1 MEPQPPKPRASYR
14 DILRTRNF
22 LLLWT
27 GQAISYIGDQFHFIA
42 IMGLLLYEHNVSASE
57 VGMLM
62 VSLSA
67 PSLIIGPL
75 AGVYVDRW
83 SRKQVMIVSDIIR
96 GVLVILIPFTT
107 ALWQIYVIMFLVS
120 SVSRFFFPA
129 YNSALPNIVAKEQL
143 LVANSLSQTTFNASL
158 VVGPAIGAFLIG
170 WFGYTIIFFINGL
183 SFFFSALMIFRINL
197 IEEKKPVKGGAKE
210 VFTQMRE
217 GFSLIRASRPI
228 LFVVSIFSGIM
239 FLIGGINVLLLVF
252 IRDILHMEIIH
263 LGALSGFQGGGMAL
277 GALAIGIVGG
287 RFPRRSLMLV
297 GTFLVGVFLALFGV
311 NVYMLVSYGLMFLIG
326 MSISVLNIPAST
338 LLQEVVP
345 DEIRGRIFGVQGT
358 LIQTFTIIS
367 IGWESAVA
375 DIVGPQTVIM
385 MVGLLCAGIGIL
397 GKFFPEFSS

>member
-1 MEPQPPKPRASYR
+1 MEPQPKQRVSYM
-14 DILRTRNF
+14 DILGIRNF

-42 IMGLLLYEHNVSASE
+42 IMGLLLYEYNVSASE

-67 PSLIIGPL
+67 PSIIIGPL

-96 GVLVILIPFTT
+96 GVLVVLIPFTT

-129 YNSALPNIVAKEQL
+129 YNSALPNIVAREQL

-158 VVGPAIGAFLIG
+158 VVGPAVGAFLIG
-170 WFGYTIIFFINGL
+170 WFGYTVVFFVDGL
-183 SFFFSALMIFRINL
+183 SFFFSALMIFQIQL
-197 IEEKKPVKGGAKE
+197 IEEKKSAKGGVRE

-217 GFSLIRASRPI
+217 GFSLIRASRPV

-252 IRDILHMEIIH
+252 IRDVLHMEIVH
-263 LGALSGFQGGGMAL
+263 LGVLSGFQGGGMAL
-277 GALAIGIVGG
+277 GALAVGFIGGQ
-287 RFPRRSLMLV
+287 FPRRSLMLV

-345 DEIRGRIFGVQGT
+345 DEIRGRVFGVQGT

-375 DIVGPQTVIM
+375 DIVGPQTVII
-385 MVGLLCAGIGIL
+385 MVGVLCACIGIL

>member
-1 MEPQPPKPRASYR
+1 
-14 DILRTRNF
+14 
-22 LLLWT
+22 
-27 GQAISYIGDQFHFIA
+27 
-42 IMGLLLYEHNVSASE
+42 
-57 VGMLM
+57 M

-129 YNSALPNIVAKEQL
+129 YNSALPNIVAREQL

-158 VVGPAIGAFLIG
+158 VVGPAVGAFLIG
-170 WFGYTIIFFINGL
+170 WFGYTVVFFIDGL
-183 SFFFSALMIFRINL
+183 SFFFSALMIFQIQL
-197 IEEKKPVKGGAKE
+197 MEEKESVKGGARE
-210 VFTQMRE
+210 VFTQMKE
-217 GFSLIRASRPI
+217 GFSLIRASRPV

-263 LGALSGFQGGGMAL
+263 LGTLSGFQGGGMAL
-277 GALAIGIVGG
+277 GALAVGFIGG

-311 NVYMLVSYGLMFLIG
+311 NVYMLISYGLMFLIG

-375 DIVGPQTVIM
+375 DIVGPQTVII
-385 MVGLLCAGIGIL
+385 MVGVLCACIGIL